1 MKSSVI
7 ILGGGVAG
15 MSAAHELAERG
26 YRVTIFEK
34 QATLPGGKARSIPVE
49 AFTSPGFGHLPGE
62 HGFRF
67 FPGFYRHIID
77 TMERIPTSGQ
87 RNAADNLVEAPK
99 MMLTRLGK
107 NPIQLPTGFPDGP
120 DDIRL
125 IIDAVFNTDTGLKP
139 GESKVILQKIWQLMT
154 SSRAR
159 RYGEYE
165 HQGWWEYCEAD
176 QYSEDYQKLFVD
188 GLTRTLVAAK
198 ARKANTFTNGNIL
211 LQMLF
216 SAARRDEPNDRIL
229 NGPTNEQWLTP
240 WLNYLQNIGVHYV
253 HDSEVVELKVTEG
266 NIAEVVVVQK
276 GKHSAHQ
283 ADYFICA
290 LPVER
295 AATVATASGLANHDP
310 VFHNLPVLAGHVA
323 WMNGIQ
329 FFLHEDVPI
338 NAGHIIMS
346 DSPWALTAISQ
357 AQFWPGFNWPQYG
370 DGSVRGVL
378 SIDVSD
384 WDTPGWLIK
393 KPAKECTKCEVI
405 QEVWYQLCQNVNHD
419 QELLKSENVFGV
431 YVDEALVFD
440 EGILKGERLC
450 NDMRFAK
457 KIKLGSSSAVENEE
471 PLLVNEPGSWALRP
485 TVETKIDNLYLA
497 SDYVQTDTNL
507 ATMEA
512 ANEAARL
519 AVNALLEKSGDTKA
533 APCNLWKL
541 EEPNWL
547 LYYKWIDHKRYKK
560 GLPWKKPR
568 IPWYALPAS
577 WLLRIFGHHRYL

>member
-1 MKSSVI
+1 MG
-7 ILGGGVAG
+7 L
-15 MSAAHELAERG
+15 L
-26 YRVTIFEK
+26 
-34 QATLPGGKARSIPVE
+34 RS
-49 AFTSPGFGHLPGE
+49 G
-62 HGFRF
+62 
-67 FPGFYRHIID
+67 
-77 TMERIPTSGQ
+77 
-87 RNAADNLVEAPK
+87 
-99 MMLTRLGK
+99 
-107 NPIQLPTGFPDGP
+107 PI
-120 DDIRL
+120 
-125 IIDAVFNTDTGLKP
+125 
-139 GESKVILQKIWQLMT
+139 
-154 SSRAR
+154 
-159 RYGEYE
+159 
-165 HQGWWEYCEAD
+165 
-176 QYSEDYQKLFVD
+176 SEDYQKLFVD

-216 SAARRDEPNDRIL
+216 SAARKDEPNDRIL
-229 NGPTNEQWLTP
+229 DGPTNEKWLAP
-240 WLNYLQNIGVHYV
+240 WYNYLENIGVTYV
-253 HDSEVVELKVTEG
+253 KDSEVVELKVEG
-266 NIAEVVVVQK
+266 DKISEVVVEQQ
-276 GKHSAHQ
+276 GNPTLHSA
-283 ADYFICA
+283 DYYICA

-295 AATVATASGLANHDP
+295 AAVLANTSGLAKLDP
-310 VFHNLPVLAGHVA
+310 VFDNLSILAGHVA

-338 NAGHIIMS
+338 NEGHIIMS

-370 DGSVRGVL
+370 DGSVRGVI

-405 QEVWYQLCQNVNHD
+405 QEVWYQLCQNVNHQD
-419 QELLKSENVFGV
+419 ELLKAENVFGV

-440 EGILKGERLC
+440 EGILKGDQLC

-485 TVETKIDNLYLA
+485 AVHTDIPNLFLA

-512 ANEAARL
+512 ANEAARM
-519 AVNALLEKSGDTKA
+519 AVNALLEVAGHTD
-533 APCNLWKL
+533 APCSLWKL

-547 LYYKWIDHKRYKK
+547 LYYKWIDHRRYKR

-568 IPWYALPAS
+568 IPWYALPVS
-577 WLLRIFGHHRYL
+577 WVLRLLGHHRYL